1 MQIVAEFIELW
12 LNLFYIMN
20 MIKKKKKDSVISVL
34 VYFVSF
40 YCDRS
45 LSVVSHLSV
54 VLKLFL

>member
-12 LNLFYIMN
+12 LDFFYMLN
-20 MIKKKKKDSVISVL
+20 DKKGKKDSLISVF

-45 LSVVSHLSV
+45 VFVHLSV